1 MNQLVEGKRISPQG
15 NPSVRE
21 ITMKLNEFAASLAKD
36 GMLVLCLSEGEI
48 TDYLVTSNAL
58 RTLIRRNGDKLS
70 AQVLSADER
79 IINLNN
85 LPNTRKVLKP

>member
-21 ITMKLNEFAASLAKD
+21 ITMKLNEFATSLVKD

-70 AQVLSADER
+70 AKVLSADER
-79 IINLNN
+79 IINLNT
-85 LPNTRKVLKP
+85 LPNTLKVLKP

>member
-1 MNQLVEGKRISPQG
+1 
-15 NPSVRE
+15 
-21 ITMKLNEFAASLAKD
+21 MKLNQFATSLVKD

-70 AQVLSADER
+70 AQVISDDER
-79 IINLNN
+79 IVNLNSQPKA
-85 LPNTRKVLKP
+85 LKVLKP

>member
-1 MNQLVEGKRISPQG
+1 MNQLVEGKRISPQV

-79 IINLNN
+79 IINLNT

>member
-1 MNQLVEGKRISPQG
+1 
-15 NPSVRE
+15 
-21 ITMKLNEFAASLAKD
+21 MKLNEFATSLVND

-79 IINLNN
+79 IINLNT
-85 LPNTRKVLKP
+85 LPNTLKVLKP